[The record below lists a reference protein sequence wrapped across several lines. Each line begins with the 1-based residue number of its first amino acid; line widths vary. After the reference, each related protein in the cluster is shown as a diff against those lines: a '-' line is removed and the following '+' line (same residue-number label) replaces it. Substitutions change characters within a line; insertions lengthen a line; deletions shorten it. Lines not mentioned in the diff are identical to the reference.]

1 MVHHYTNSLL
11 VMSASPSCNPSTPE
25 ALLRSPAM
33 TPGVVLHR
41 RADRSLNARFL
52 PRGAIRTR
60 AVAVCDDDVA
70 LPSRALSFALALFRS
85 RSRSGPAP
93 PLVGF
98 FGRAHD
104 LDPARREWVYGA
116 RGDRYSILLAMFLL
130 LPAPLLRRY
139 SCTLELAPA
148 RRVVELAPAR
158 RSSPA
163 EPPSSLS
170 RAVGR
175 WWERVTRMEWAPY
188 VPHVRRGKG

>member
-25 ALLRSPAM
+25 ALLRSLAM
-33 TPGVVLHR
+33 APGVALHR
-41 RADRSLNARFL
+41 SADWSLKARFL

-70 LPSRALSFALALFRS
+70 LPVCTLSFALALFRS

-116 RGDRYSILLAMFLL
+116 RRDRYSILLAKFLL

-139 SCTLELAPA
+139 SCAPELAPRA
-148 RRVVELAPAR
+148 ASS
-158 RSSPA
+158 SSP
-163 EPPSSLS
+163 S
-170 RAVGR
+170 RAALPR
-175 WWERVTRMEWAPY
+175 
-188 VPHVRRGKG
+188 